1 MVFSSL
7 LFLFLF
13 LVFTIGI
20 YFIIP
25 SKAKNAF
32 LLIVSLFFYAW
43 GEPSYVAVM
52 IASII
57 INYFAGLLIDK
68 YQREK
73 KRISARVILI
83 LLCIIDIG
91 ALVFFKYT
99 KFIFDNVSAIF
110 KVSFPFDPFLE
121 SIVLP
126 IGISFYTFQMMSYV
140 IDVYRHDTEVQHNI
154 IDFGCYVS
162 LFPQLIAGPIVQY
175 KTIAKQLKKRS
186 VTSEKFAEGVLRF
199 TAGLG
204 KKVLIANNVGFV
216 WETVR
221 ALDYETLPALT
232 AIIGSLAFS
241 LQIYFDFSGYSDM
254 AIGLGK
260 MLGFEFLENFNY
272 PYIANSVTDFW
283 RRWHISLSSWF
294 RDYVY
299 IPLGGNRRG
308 FARQIVNIAIVWL
321 STGLWHGASWNFV
334 LWGAWFGI
342 LLILE
347 KLFLLKLFKKL
358 PAFISHIW
366 ALFCAW
372 FGWIIFAHDS
382 ATFDVLE
389 KSYFAELWKFIKAI
403 FGANGFADEN
413 SLWLLSNYALLFIIA
428 AVASTPL
435 MKSIWKRLEGV
446 SVLSSVLK
454 VLFLIV
460 IFVLSVSYITSSTYN
475 PFIYFRF

>member
-7 LFLFLF
+7 LFLFIF
-13 LVFTIGI
+13 LVLTLVG
-20 YFIIP
+20 YFILP
-25 SKAKNAF
+25 RKAKNAF

-57 INYFAGLLIDK
+57 VNYYAGIFIDR
-68 YQREK
+68 YK
-73 KRISARVILI
+73 KSGKSASVRAALAV
-83 LLCIIDIG
+83 LCVIDIG

-99 KFIFDNVSAIF
+99 RFLFDNMSAIF
-110 KVSFPFDPFLE
+110 KISFPFDPFLE

-140 IDVYRHDTEVQHNI
+140 IDVYRGDTEVQHNI
-154 IDFGCYVS
+154 IDFGCYVA

-175 KTIAKQLKKRS
+175 KTIAQQLAHRT
-186 VTSEKFAEGVLRF
+186 VTIEKFAEGILRF

-204 KKVLIANNVGFV
+204 KKVLIANSAGFV

-221 ALDYETLPALT
+221 AYDYGTLPALT
-232 AIIGSLAFS
+232 AIIGSVAFS
-241 LQIYFDFSGYSDM
+241 FQIYFDFSGYSDM

-272 PYIANSVTDFW
+272 PYISKSVTDFW

-299 IPLGGNRRG
+299 IPLGGNRLG
-308 FARQIVNIAIVWL
+308 FAKQIRNIAIVWL
-321 STGLWHGASWNFV
+321 CTGLWHGASWNFV

-342 LLILE
+342 LLICE
-347 KLFLLKLFKKL
+347 KLFLLKLFAKL
-358 PAFISHIW
+358 PRFVSHLW
-366 ALFCAW
+366 ALLCAW
-372 FGWIIFAHDS
+372 FGWVIFAHDS
-382 ATFDVLE
+382 SLG
-389 KSYFAELWKFIKAI
+389 ELGTFIKAL
-403 FGANGFADEN
+403 FGANGFADDR

-428 AVASTPL
+428 AIASTPL
-435 MKSIWKRLEGV
+435 MKKLWKKLEPV
-446 SVLSSVLK
+446 PVLSSVLRI
-454 VLFLIV
+454 LFLAT
-460 IFVLSVSYITSSTYN
+460 IFILSCAYITSSTYN